1 MLEKTIVRV
10 AGGLGNQLFSY
21 AAGMFLQETLG
32 HHVMFCFKSDSV
44 IPRRK
49 RPPAIASLNLPKL
62 RESDCVLSGNPIVC
76 SLLLFAKGRKRVF
89 RHIETGYAGPLDHI
103 QKGAIVEGHFQTHG
117 YLSKLPNGLIPGG
130 LELIREPSQWLTD
143 LVSRAQ
149 EEKPI
154 MVHIRRGDYAQAPGL
169 WGMLNQDWYLN
180 AIQIVQDRLGERP
193 VWIFSDDKV
202 LAAKFGSTF
211 PSNQVSVIDAPPG
224 VNEAEELVL
233 MSSGFA
239 NIIANS
245 SFSWWAASLSR
256 SSKLTVAPTPWFKGA
271 PSPNLI
277 LHQDWTPLPATW
289 EGKAG
294 LI

>member
-1 MLEKTIVRV
+1 MRGKTLVRV
-10 AGGLGNQLFSY
+10 TGGLGNQLFSY
-21 AAGMFLQETLG
+21 VAGMFLQETLG
-32 HHVMFCFKSDSV
+32 HNVRFYFTGNSV
-44 IPRRK
+44 IPSRK
-49 RPPAIASLNLPKL
+49 RSPTITYLNLPKL
-62 RESDCVLSGNPIVC
+62 HDSIFLFSGTPVLGDLS
-76 SLLLFAKGRKRVF
+76 LFAKGRKHAF
-89 RHIETGYAGPLDHI
+89 KQIGTGYAGPLDEI
-103 QKGAIVEGHFQTHG
+103 ERGAIVEGHFQTHG

-256 SSKLTVAPTPWFKGA
+256 SSKLIVAPTPWFKGA